1 MRKEKEREKERGK
14 RSKKRRRRRRRRGAS
29 LESGRGIASA
39 ETAAKDG
46 VEGANVGDVACFLHL
61 FQYLQN
67 SCRIQN

>member
-46 VEGANVGDVACFLHL
+46 VECANVGDVA
-61 FQYLQN
+61 
-67 SCRIQN
+67 